1 MNKTEVYLDKP
12 IAVAQY
18 ILDKS
23 KELMY
28 TFYYDYLFKKYQA
41 NLKLCYMDTDSF
53 ILDIRTDDF
62 YKDISNDVEEWF
74 DTSNFNNIHVPIK
87 KGINKKVIDKFKDEL
102 GGNILSKFVGL
113 RAKTHSYCQINDD
126 KVHEVKKSKG
136 TKKCV
141 IKKHLNFDMYE
152 QASFDNVTIKCTQQ
166 RFKSDC
172 HNIYTQSVHKIAL
185 NNNDT
190 KKITTIH
197 GVTTYPYGISTKLL
211 NKLEANKK
219 STLVN

>member
-1 MNKTEVYLDKP
+1 
-12 IAVAQY
+12 
-18 ILDKS
+18 
-23 KELMY
+23 MY

-41 NLKLCYMDTDSF
+41 NLKLRYMDTDSF

-74 DTSNFNNIHVPIK
+74 DTFNFNNIHVPIK
-87 KGINKKVIDKFKDEL
+87 KGINKKVVDKFKDEL
-102 GGNILSKFVGL
+102 GGNILSKFLGL
-113 RAKTHSYCQINDD
+113 RAKTYSYCQINDD

-141 IKKHLNFDMYE
+141 IKKHLNFDIYE
-152 QASFDNVTIKCTQQ
+152 QALFDNVIIKWTQQ
-166 RFKSDC
+166 RFKSDY
-172 HNIYTQSVHKIAL
+172 HSIYTQSVHKIAL

-190 KKITTIH
+190 KRITSID

-211 NKLEANKK
+211 NKLEANQK